1 MSCHYESRAAHLK
14 LTSNDLEEEQ
24 GKKTQTHK
32 EAIQYTLLFK
42 LASPGTVSVHER
54 HLKERHP
61 THPET
66 ARDTWRNRSGQKSQT
81 EAKEEGRFG
90 DSRQE
95 KEAATQ
101 LNYLRYR

>member
-1 MSCHYESRAAHLK
+1 MNRGQLISSSL
-14 LTSNDLEEEQ
+14 LTILRKSK
-24 GKKTQTHK
+24 GKKTQTQK

-42 LASPGTVSVHER
+42 LASPGTVSVHNR
-54 HLKERHP
+54 GTLK
-61 THPET
+61 
-66 ARDTWRNRSGQKSQT
+66 RDTQHTQRQQKTPGGIGVVRKAKQKQ
-81 EAKEEGRFG
+81 KEEGRFG